1 MAINTYNEN
10 NSYSTGTFV
19 TYNSN
24 LYVSVTDN
32 NLGQTPSA
40 TADTAYWSLMSP
52 SIRNY
57 STETTYTVNDFVLYN
72 RKIFRG
78 RISANKGNA
87 PNINGDTVYWSLYN
101 ESRINNFTA
110 ATKTTNGTVHVP
122 TNSGMILSPSG
133 SLRLNT
139 AGSRFL
145 KVDPRTGAI
154 QLQGVTS
161 NQKTVN
167 KIALSSHPGILSAAQ
182 VKKVNSIPDNMTIS
196 LGTKADSS
204 VTLTGSNGIKIDNST
219 SGNLSKG
226 RTISV
231 DIASASNPGVV
242 KTSNWNN
249 QTGYLTT
256 SAVTEKGLSDAFK
269 SVVTVYPNTKPTP
282 SADMG
287 FAIYIKPAK

>member
-10 NSYSTGTFV
+10 TSYSTGTFV

-24 LYVSVTDN
+24 LYVSVVDN

-57 STETTYTVNDFVLYN
+57 SAETTYTVNDFILYD

-78 RISANKGNA
+78 RISANKGNT

-101 ESRINNFTA
+101 EARINNFTA
-110 ATKTTNGTVHVP
+110 ASKTKNGTVHVP
-122 TNSGMILSPSG
+122 TNSGLILSASG
-133 SLRLNT
+133 ALRLNT

-154 QLQGVTS
+154 QVQGVTA

-167 KIALSSHPGILSAAQ
+167 KIALSSHPGILSPSQ
-182 VKKVNSIPDNMTIS
+182 VRKVNSIPDNMTIS
-196 LGTKADSS
+196 LGTKVDST
-204 VTLTGSNGIKIDNST
+204 VTLTGSNGIKIDNGT
-219 SGNLSKG
+219 SGDLSKS
-226 RTISV
+226 RTISI
-231 DIASASNPGVV
+231 DMASTHNPGVV

-249 QTGYLTT
+249 QTGHLTT

-269 SVVTVYPNTKPTP
+269 SVVTVYPNTRPTP
-282 SADMG
+282 SDDMG